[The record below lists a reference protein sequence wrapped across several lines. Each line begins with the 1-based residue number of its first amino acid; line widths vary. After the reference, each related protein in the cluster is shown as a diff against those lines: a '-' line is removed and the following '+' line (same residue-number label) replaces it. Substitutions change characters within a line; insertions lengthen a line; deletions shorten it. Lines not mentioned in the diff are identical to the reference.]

1 MDEATLAIVRIRVER
16 ADEELRAAR
25 ELIGDG
31 LYRIA
36 CSRAYY
42 AAFLMTTAALLTL
55 DVARAKHSGVEAA
68 FHESFVKGGRIE
80 AEYGRLYTLLRKT
93 REDSDYNDRAVATEE
108 MARQRLADAGRFVVR
123 LEKYLRAV
131 GAIE

>member
-1 MDEATLAIVRIRVER
+1 VDEATLAIVRIRVER

-25 ELIGDG
+25 ALIGGG
-31 LYRIA
+31 LFRIT

-55 DVARAKHSGVEAA
+55 DVARTKHSGVEAA
-68 FHESFVKGGRIE
+68 FHESFIKGGRIE

-93 REDSDYNDRAVATEE
+93 REDSDYNDKAVATEE
-108 MARQRLADAGRFVVR
+108 MARQRLTDAERFVAR
-123 LEKYLRAV
+123 LKRYLREV
-131 GAIE
+131 GAIG